1 MFKNTYPYTDF
12 HELNLDWLLERLT
25 KVESRIDGIKE
36 EVEKDMKEY
45 VDAQMSP
52 YVTKLNQL
60 IAQVNALD
68 NKVTETLEDYAA
80 EIVAFEK
87 QVDDKIDQIQKNIAN
102 QIEAVNLLTDT
113 KIEQNNVYIIDQ
125 VQKSLGN
132 VVMVINPFDGSK
144 VTIQQMVDIL
154 AAYHITDALT
164 YLVMADRAL
173 TYEQFNNLN
182 LTYTQLLLHGN
193 TDYK

>member
-68 NKVTETLEDYAA
+68 SKVTETLEDYAA

-132 VVMVINPFDGSK
+132 VVMVVNPFDGSK

>member
-1 MFKNTYPYTDF
+1 MFQNTYPYTDF

-25 KVESRIDGIKE
+25 NVESRIDGIKE

-45 VDAQMSP
+45 VDAQMNP
-52 YVTKLNQL
+52 YVVKLNQL
-60 IAQVNALD
+60 VNQVNALD
-68 NKVTETLEDYAA
+68 SKVSKTLEEYVA
-80 EIVAFEK
+80 EIEAFEK
-87 QVDDKIDQIQKNIAN
+87 EVNEKITQIQKNIAN

-113 KIEQNNVYIIDQ
+113 KIEQNNVYIIDR

-132 VVMVINPFDGSK
+132 VVMVTNPFDGSR

-154 AAYHITDALT
+154 SAYHITDAIT
-164 YLVMADRAL
+164 YLTMADRAL
-173 TYEQFNNLN
+173 TYAQFNALN
-182 LTYTQLLLHGN
+182 ITYTQLLLHGN